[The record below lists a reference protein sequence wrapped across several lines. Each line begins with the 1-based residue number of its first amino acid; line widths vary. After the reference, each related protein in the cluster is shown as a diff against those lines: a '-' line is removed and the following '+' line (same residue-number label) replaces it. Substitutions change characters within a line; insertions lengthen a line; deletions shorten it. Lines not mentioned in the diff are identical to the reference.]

1 MNINNINIFH
11 DVTGGTE
18 NKGKE
23 SQNMDRNQNQSQNQ
37 GKNRNQNQGKNRN
50 QGQSRNQSQSQNQ
63 SQSLPASRVMLQ
75 KQVELPD
82 GAVFPVLT
90 FASWEGL
97 AGVRHCF
104 STRAGGVSEGYL
116 ASLNFRRDSYDTPE
130 NILENYRRVAAFFD
144 TTPDRIVCA
153 QQTHTSNV
161 RFVTQ
166 EDAGKGTVRDRDY
179 WDVDGL
185 ITDVPGLVLFTSH
198 ADCCSIYF
206 YDPVR
211 RVIALSHSGWKGTV
225 ARIGAVTVRK
235 MQEACGCDPAN
246 IYAAI
251 GPSICA
257 DCYEVSEDVA
267 EAFLTCFGTEG
278 LPSQFEGNS
287 SREGSETSE
296 EYEDSVTNPFS
307 VTKEEPAASN
317 DNGKAERVGKDL
329 PAAAEGNDLIPRILT
344 RGRRPGKFQLN
355 LWEAN
360 ARILREAGIRPD
372 HLTVTDLCTCENA
385 GTLFSHRATNGRR
398 GNQGAFLMLEK
409 DRPDRMQ

>member
-1 MNINNINIFH
+1 MN
-11 DVTGGTE
+11 
-18 NKGKE
+18 E
-23 SQNMDRNQNQSQNQ
+23 SH
-37 GKNRNQNQGKNRN
+37 K
-50 QGQSRNQSQSQNQ
+50 
-63 SQSLPASRVMLQ
+63 QSLFSSRVMLE
-75 KQVELPD
+75 KEVELAD
-82 GAVFPVLT
+82 GTVFPVLT

-97 AGVRHCF
+97 TGVRHCF

-116 ASLNFRRDSYDTPE
+116 ASLNFRRDSYDAPE

-179 WDVDGL
+179 TDVDGL

-198 ADCCSIYF
+198 ADCCPIFF

-225 ARIGAVTVRK
+225 ARIGAVTIRK
-235 MQEACGCDPAN
+235 MQEVCGCDPAD
-246 IYAAI
+246 IYAAV

-267 EAFLTCFGTEG
+267 EAFRICFDDRPENPDSPGK
-278 LPSQFEGNS
+278 
-287 SREGSETSE
+287 
-296 EYEDSVTNPFS
+296 YEDSVGNYGDSVGKYEDSVRSAFPVTNDGR
-307 VTKEEPAASN
+307 AASEK
-317 DNGKAERVGKDL
+317 NGKA
-329 PAAAEGNDLIPRILT
+329 RILS
-344 RGRRPGKFQLN
+344 RGRVPGKYQLN

-372 HLTVTDLCTCENA
+372 HLTVTDVCTCENA
-385 GTLFSHRATNGRR
+385 GKLFSHRATKGRR

-409 DRPDRMQ
+409 GQA

>member
-198 ADCCSIYF
+198 AYCCSIYF

-307 VTKEEPAASN
+307 VTKMERPKGS
-317 DNGKAERVGKDL
+317 GKICLRPL
-329 PAAAEGNDLIPRILT
+329 
-344 RGRRPGKFQLN
+344 RGM
-355 LWEAN
+355 
-360 ARILREAGIRPD
+360 I
-372 HLTVTDLCTCENA
+372 
-385 GTLFSHRATNGRR
+385 
-398 GNQGAFLMLEK
+398 
-409 DRPDRMQ
+409 